1 MYPPIVLPL
10 AFKFLHVIVPSAV
23 IVVLVDA
30 SVNLS
35 PEIFKPPLAVIFMVS
50 AIASMQLFSAPVS
63 VLVIYALRA

>member
-1 MYPPIVLPL
+1 MLPL
-10 AFKFLHVIVPSAV
+10 AFNFLHVIVPSAV

-50 AIASMQLFSAPVS
+50 AIASIAERSCPFSFLINAVKLA
-63 VLVIYALRA
+63 VVA